1 MKQIK
6 YYAHWIWKSE
16 EFMLIKTTTYYVTK
30 STPTWM
36 LSLFVELL
44 DTCETL
50 VKMKVVSQRGVAS
63 QM

>member
-1 MKQIK
+1 
-6 YYAHWIWKSE
+6 
-16 EFMLIKTTTYYVTK
+16 MLIKTTTYYVTK
-30 STPTWM
+30 STWM